1 MKTLSAL
8 LFVLLFNL
16 PAYSQISGKLASADS
31 IPVGFATITVHKS
44 ADSSAVRS
52 VLSDENG
59 SFVLN
64 GIPNGN
70 YFLKVSSLGY
80 VTWFSQPFLLSTAQ
94 PTHNARVIMLTAAS
108 KLLGEV
114 LIRARK
120 PLVQQLAGGL
130 QVNVQS
136 SLMAKGSSV
145 LQVLQRSPGVVIDPQ
160 HSGISLNGKSG
171 VMVMLD
177 GKLLRLS
184 TAQVSALLNGMSAD
198 DVDKI
203 ELLST
208 PPARYDADGNAG
220 LINIVTKKNKKAGTS
235 GSISASAGYGKG
247 EKASTDVNLNHNSK
261 KWSQR
266 LSYSYYRSRSY
277 ALLQAE
283 GTENVGIIGG
293 QTAFHYNG
301 ESKPLSNYH
310 GFGGGW
316 DYRPDSTLT
325 IGGGIYCD
333 ITIDQNN
340 NHNFGN
346 YLLPDTNMVF
356 DSQLAGN
363 NHTRYLH
370 PSLYLEQTI
379 SKDQKLNIDLDYF
392 SHNSNGL
399 TQIQSNFSNSLFGEI
414 QRNVANANI
423 KVGVVKLDYTNT
435 FSKRLRLE
443 SGLKNTFTRSRSTA
457 GIEKLVGDKWVNI
470 GAGTSNDLG
479 TKEFIGAAYTILNWQ
494 PDSLLNISVGA
505 RYEYSRNST
514 DHSLNAAYLID
525 RRLSKLFPSIFLTR
539 KLNATDELQLSY
551 TERITRPSFADLAS
565 YVSYNDPVSV
575 FTGNP
580 GLKPT
585 ITYNLKLAYNR
596 GDYLFA
602 LLYSR
607 DINPILGTQIM
618 SGPTPGL
625 VYLIPENAD
634 LQNNI
639 TFQATIP
646 IKVAPWWEMN
656 YGFLG
661 GVHHYEISYFPQLLK
676 KTYFSY
682 NLNFTESFKL
692 PRNYALELSGYY
704 NSSAYDSN
712 YRAAGNGVVN
722 FGFKKELA
730 GHGGTLQLSV
740 SDVFSTAIYRGQMGL
755 LTTDAFNSKVRV
767 NYNPES
773 RSFPIIKL
781 SYSRPLGS
789 NNKASRKNSGTNDE
803 QKRL

>member
-1 MKTLSAL
+1 
-8 LFVLLFNL
+8 V
-16 PAYSQISGKLASADS
+16 
-31 IPVGFATITVHKS
+31 
-44 ADSSAVRS
+44 
-52 VLSDENG
+52 
-59 SFVLN
+59 
-64 GIPNGN
+64 
-70 YFLKVSSLGY
+70 
-80 VTWFSQPFLLSTAQ
+80 
-94 PTHNARVIMLTAAS
+94 LTAAS
-108 KLLGEV
+108 KQLGEV

-177 GKLLRLS
+177 GKLLRLT

-220 LINIVTKKNKKAGTS
+220 LINIVSKKNKKTGTS
-235 GSISASAGYGKG
+235 GSVSVSAGYGKG
-247 EKASTDVNLNHNSK
+247 EKGSTDLNLNHNSK

-310 GFGGGW
+310 GFGGGV
-316 DYRPDSTLT
+316 DFRPDSAMT
-325 IGGGIYCD
+325 IGGSIYYD

-346 YLLPDTNMVF
+346 YLLPDTNLVF
-356 DSQLAGN
+356 DSQLTGN

-370 PSLYLEQTI
+370 PSLYLEQAI

-443 SGLKNTFTRSRSTA
+443 SGLKNTYTRSRSTA

-479 TKEFIGAAYTILNWQ
+479 TKEIIGAAYTILNWR

-525 RRLSKLFPSIFLTR
+525 RRLSKLFPSVFLRAGLMPPMNYSYRTPNVSPGPPLPIWLRTFPITTR
-539 KLNATDELQLSY
+539 YLFSRVTRALNLPSP
-551 TERITRPSFADLAS
+551 ITLNWPTTGAIIYLLFCTAGTSTPFWDANYARP
-565 YVSYNDPVSV
+565 YPR
-575 FTGNP
+575 P
-580 GLKPT
+580 GLP
-585 ITYNLKLAYNR
+585 
-596 GDYLFA
+596 
-602 LLYSR
+602 
-607 DINPILGTQIM
+607 
-618 SGPTPGL
+618 
-625 VYLIPENAD
+625 
-634 LQNNI
+634 
-639 TFQATIP
+639 
-646 IKVAPWWEMN
+646 
-656 YGFLG
+656 
-661 GVHHYEISYFPQLLK
+661 H
-676 KTYFSY
+676 
-682 NLNFTESFKL
+682 
-692 PRNYALELSGYY
+692 PR
-704 NSSAYDSN
+704 
-712 YRAAGNGVVN
+712 
-722 FGFKKELA
+722 KC
-730 GHGGTLQLSV
+730 
-740 SDVFSTAIYRGQMGL
+740 
-755 LTTDAFNSKVRV
+755 
-767 NYNPES
+767 
-773 RSFPIIKL
+773 
-781 SYSRPLGS
+781 RPA
-789 NNKASRKNSGTNDE
+789 K
-803 QKRL
+803 

>member
-1 MKTLSAL
+1 MKTLSTL
-8 LFVLLFNL
+8 LFILLFTL
-16 PAYSQISGKLASADS
+16 PTYSQISGKLASADAGA
-31 IPVGFATITVHKS
+31 VGFATVTILKS
-44 ADSSAVRS
+44 SDSSAVRS

-59 SFVLN
+59 NFVVN
-64 GIPNGN
+64 GIANGN
-70 YFLKVSSLGY
+70 HILKVSSLGY
-80 VTWFSQPFLLSTAQ
+80 VNWFSQPFVLNAAQ
-94 PTHNARVIMLTAAS
+94 PGYAAGTIVLTAS
-108 KLLGEV
+108 RKQLGEV
-114 LIRARK
+114 VVRARK
-120 PLVQQLAGGL
+120 PMVQQLAGGL

-145 LQVLQRSPGVVIDPQ
+145 LQVLQRSPGVVIDQQ

-184 TAQVSALLNGMSAD
+184 TAQVSALLNSMSAD

-220 LINIVTKKNKKAGTS
+220 LINIVTKKNKKAGSS
-235 GSISASAGYGKG
+235 GSISVSAGYGKG
-247 EKASTDVNLNHNSK
+247 EKASTDLNLNHNGK

-266 LSYSYYRSRSY
+266 LSYSYYRDRSY
-277 ALLQAE
+277 ALLLAE

-301 ESKPLSNYH
+301 ERDPLGNYH
-310 GFGGGW
+310 GFGGGM
-316 DYRPDSTLT
+316 DFRPDSTIT
-325 IGGGIYCD
+325 IGGGIYYD

-340 NHNFGN
+340 SHNFGN
-346 YLLPDTNMVF
+346 YLLPDTNFVF
-356 DSQLAGN
+356 DSQLTGN

-370 PSLYLEQTI
+370 PSLYLEQII

-392 SHNSNGL
+392 SHYTNGV
-399 TQIQSNFSNSLFGEI
+399 TQVQNNFSNSLFAQR
-414 QRNVANANI
+414 QRNVANADI
-423 KVGVVKLDYTNT
+423 KVGVAKIDYSNT
-435 FSKRLRLE
+435 FSKQLRLE
-443 SGLKNTFTRSRSTA
+443 SGLKSTYTRSQSKA
-457 GIEKLVGDKWVNI
+457 GIENLVGDKWVNTS
-470 GAGTSNDLG
+470 AGTSNDLI
-479 TKEFIGAAYTILNWQ
+479 TNEFIGAAYSIFNWQ
-494 PDSLLNISVGA
+494 PDSLFRISAGA

-539 KLNATDELQLSY
+539 RLNASDELQLSY

-585 ITYNLKLAYNR
+585 ITHNLKLAYNR

-607 DINPILGTQIM
+607 DLNPILGTQIM
-618 SGPTPGL
+618 PGPTAGL
-625 VYLIPENAD
+625 VYLIPQNAD
-634 LQNNI
+634 RQNSI

-646 IKVAPWWEMN
+646 VKATPWWEMSYN
-656 YGFLG
+656 LLAGM
-661 GVHHYEISYFPQLLK
+661 HHYEISYFPQLLN

-692 PRNYALELSGYY
+692 PSKYAVELSGYH

-712 YRAAGNGVVN
+712 SRSAGNGMIN
-722 FGFKKELA
+722 FGVKKELA
-730 GHGGTLQLSV
+730 GQGGSLQLSV
-740 SDVFSTAIYRGQMGL
+740 SDVFSTAIYRARIGI
-755 LTTDAFNSKVRV
+755 LTTDAFNSNVRV

-781 SYSRPLGS
+781 SYSRSLGS
-789 NNKASRKNSGTNDE
+789 NNKASRKSTGTNDE